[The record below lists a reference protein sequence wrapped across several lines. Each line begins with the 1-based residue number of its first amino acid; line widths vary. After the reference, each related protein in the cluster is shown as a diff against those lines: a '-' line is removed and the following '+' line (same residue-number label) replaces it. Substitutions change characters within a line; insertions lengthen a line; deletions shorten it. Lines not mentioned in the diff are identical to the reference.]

1 MTLAG
6 RSGEPRSWTTFLDSR
21 YLKIYMWL
29 PSCILGASVMSKT
42 TKTPLR
48 NHQHLLRIQGWHLDD
63 TLEKLGLGP
72 LSRSVKFWKLMC
84 SFLGTSIMSK
94 QRDSSKEPPIWNNF
108 QNLTKLDKPWQNL
121 TKLDVTIWH
130 ASTQLDAIW
139 HNLMPFDAT
148 WHTLIQLD
156 ATWWNFMKFDTTW
169 HSLTKLN
176 KT

>member
-6 RSGEPRSWTTFLDSR
+6 RSGEPWSWTTFLDSR

-108 QNLTKLDKPWQNL
+108 QNFTKLDKTWQNL
-121 TKLDVTIWH
+121 TKLDVTCNYLTCLDATWCH
-130 ASTQLDAIW
+130 LTQLDAIW
-139 HNLMPFDAT
+139 RNLTHLNPTWRNLMKLHEIWHNLT
-148 WHTLIQLD
+148 QLD
-156 ATWWNFMKFDTTW
+156 
-169 HSLTKLN
+169 